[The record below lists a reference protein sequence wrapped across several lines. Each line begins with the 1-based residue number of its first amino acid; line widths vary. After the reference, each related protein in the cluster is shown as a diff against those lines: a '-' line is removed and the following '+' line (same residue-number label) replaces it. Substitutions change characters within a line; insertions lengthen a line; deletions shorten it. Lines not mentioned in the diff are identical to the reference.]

1 MARTRPS
8 LAHAIPPRHAAPAHG
23 RFAPRHG
30 RAFGRART
38 FEVAMVEPQPALNAD
53 LKQFMTTFLGG
64 LVFVSVLIA

>member
-1 MARTRPS
+1 MARTRSS
-8 LAHAIPPRHAAPAHG
+8 LAHAIPRRSAAPVHG
-23 RFAPRHG
+23 RMAPRHG

-38 FEVAMVEPQPALNAD
+38 YDAALVQPQVAPSAD

>member
-8 LAHAIPPRHAAPAHG
+8 LAHAIPQRSAARAYG
-23 RFAPRHG
+23 RMAPRHG

-38 FEVAMVEPQPALNAD
+38 YEVAVVQPKAALSAD